1 LKKLYVSLTLLAFI
15 FTAAKAQLLVENFS
29 YTGGSAIVGQNAW
42 ASRYVAGTGGTAA
55 FVSSTGLSY
64 SGYSGSGVGNALTLA
79 STAGED
85 VYKNLSS
92 SINSGSVF
100 VSFMLKVDATIS
112 TTGGLFLGCAT
123 SGASSVQR
131 TRVYI
136 RTGSVAGTFN
146 IGLAKNQGLT
156 TTWASTDYTIGTTYL
171 IALKYTFNVALL
183 DDTYSLWVNP
193 TVNGTEDPSPILTN
207 ISDAGVADLTSFGS
221 IVLYQGGSNANTSGT
236 GVTIDGLKVSTLW
249 GEILSA
255 PLVDYYYKG
264 TGDLQTLSSWGT
276 ALDGSGTAPS
286 NFTSPSQSFNIVN
299 TTNAV
304 LTGSWTVS
312 GSGSKIIVPALD
324 TLTAVGG
331 ATINASTIDIAS
343 TGAYQTDNFS
353 FPTWGSVAGSV
364 LLNNASGFNVS
375 PGTFNTITIPSFSA
389 GGDFI
394 VLNGDVNMNDNAL
407 TVAGKLQINGSNKI
421 IGTDV
426 FTLNNTGALRIGH
439 PEGITA
445 SNPNGAIQMAFARN
459 FNPAAQYTYLGT
471 GTNLV
476 TGDGLPADITGTLT
490 IRLLNATD
498 IITLSQTI
506 TGNVGSSLYPTI
518 SLTSGLLSLG
528 NNTLTLGSMIN
539 GSSSSY
545 VITEGT
551 GTVRRPVSNTGG
563 SSTLVKNFYVG
574 TTTEYRLLS
583 ITFPKT
589 IGTAVPSTFLTVGY
603 NNTDPGN
610 NGYPSGI
617 VAHSTTGYWTL
628 GMSVKPDSI
637 FTLSVITTGMAGGPG
652 ANFLRRTMGANDPW
666 VLNGGSASITA
677 TSLTETSCPPPAAAP
692 ITMDIAL
699 GYAGPLPVNLVSF
712 SGNIQKEGVQLAWR
726 VTDESSIDKYEIER
740 SADGNHFEFIGF
752 LDSKNVS
759 TSHTYSWLDKS
770 FKAPVSYYRLK
781 IIGQNG
787 DTKYSSI
794 LKFQFKGLK
803 EINVSPNP
811 IIDGRLNLSM
821 SGEVAGVYSVSLFDA
836 LGRQV
841 TTSKFVHSGNSA
853 VRTIT
858 LNNNVQSG
866 IHYLVIT
873 GPTQEKNTIKI
884 NIVR

>member
-1 LKKLYVSLTLLAFI
+1 MKKLYVSLTLLAFI
-15 FTAAKAQLLVENFS
+15 FTAAKAQLLEENFS
-29 YTGGSAIVGQNAW
+29 YTGPLTANGWSQVLSTTTNPVT
-42 ASRYVAGTGGTAA
+42 SGT
-55 FVSSTGLSY
+55 TGLTY
-64 SGYSGSGVGNALTLA
+64 SGYGGSNIGNAALMATSGQDVQKGGWTALGAGNLYLSAMINISSA
-79 STAGED
+79 STATGD
-85 VYKNLSS
+85 YFLGFYSNGAARARLFAKTV
-92 SINSGSVF
+92 
-100 VSFMLKVDATIS
+100 
-112 TTGGLFLGCAT
+112 TGG
-123 SGASSVQR
+123 
-131 TRVYI
+131 
-136 RTGSVAGTFN
+136 FN
-146 IGLAKNQGLT
+146 IGIAKGSNTAVYSSTVYSQNAPHLIVLKYSFVTGTTTDDSVSLFVDPVVNGVENNLVISNMNDAGTDMSTSFAQSVIIRQGTALAAPALT
-156 TTWASTDYTIGTTYL
+156 IDGIRVGTTWA
-171 IALKYTFNVALL
+171 
-183 DDTYSLWVNP
+183 
-193 TVNGTEDPSPILTN
+193 
-207 ISDAGVADLTSFGS
+207 
-221 IVLYQGGSNANTSGT
+221 
-236 GVTIDGLKVSTLW
+236 
-249 GEILSA
+249 EILS
-255 PLVDYYYKG
+255 PPNTSFYYNG
-264 TGDLQTLSSWGT
+264 TGTLNATSSWG
-276 ALDGSGTAPS
+276 AAPDGTGTSPT
-286 NFTSPSQSFNIVN
+286 NFTTAYQSFNIAN

-304 LTGSWTVS
+304 LAGSWTVS
-312 GSGSKIIVPALD
+312 GAGSKIIVPALD

-331 ATINASTIDIAS
+331 ATINASTIDILS
-343 TGAYQTDNFS
+343 TGAFQTDNFS
-353 FPTWGSVAGSV
+353 FPTWGSIAGSV

-375 PGTFNTITIPSFSA
+375 PGSPVTITMPNFTA

-394 VLNGDVNMNDNAL
+394 VVNGDINMNDNDL
-407 TVAGKLQINGSNKI
+407 LVAGRLQINGLNKI
-421 IGTDV
+421 IGNGQ
-426 FTLNNTGALRIGH
+426 FTLNASGLLRIAN
-439 PEGITA
+439 PLGITA
-445 SNPNGAIQMAFARN
+445 NPSSLTGAIQMSFARS
-459 FNPAAQYTYLGT
+459 FNPAASYTYLGT

-506 TGNVGSSLYPTI
+506 TGNVGSSLYPTV

-563 SSTLVKNFYVG
+563 SSTTVKNFYVG

-637 FTLSVITTGMAGGPG
+637 FTLSVNTTGMAGGPG
-652 ANFLRRTMGANDPW
+652 ANFLRRTMGASDPW

-677 TSLTETSCPPPAAAP
+677 SSLTETSCPPPASAP

-699 GYAGPLPVNLVSF
+699 GYAGPLPVNLISF
-712 SGNIQKEGVQLAWR
+712 SGNIQKEGVLLSWR

-759 TSHTYSWLDKS
+759 TSQTYSWLDKS

-794 LKFQFKGLK
+794 LKFQFKGMK

-866 IHYLVIT
+866 IHYLVVI